1 MYLLIVNVGKTLAM
15 YELSVGLYP
24 PKVVSFPKFPIFA
37 VKPTTTKECGASIAC
52 DFREVEM
59 ERVKNN
65 IMIFS
70 RFILLKIYTKDKENE
85 ELNISLMKEIPNL
98 CNDKTYYKP
107 V

>member
-1 MYLLIVNVGKTLAM
+1 
-15 YELSVGLYP
+15 
-24 PKVVSFPKFPIFA
+24 VSFPKFPIFA

-70 RFILLKIYTKDKENE
+70 RFILLKIYHKDNENE
-85 ELNISLMKEIPNL
+85 KSKHLFNERNSKSA
-98 CNDKTYYKP
+98 
-107 V
+107 

>member
-52 DFREVEM
+52 DFRKVEM

-65 IMIFS
+65 YDDFQSIH
-70 RFILLKIYTKDKENE
+70 FIK
-85 ELNISLMKEIPNL
+85 NL
-98 CNDKTYYKP
+98 RQR
-107 V
+107 

>member
-52 DFREVEM
+52 DFREAEI
-59 ERVKNN
+59 ERAKNN

-70 RFILLKIYTKDKENE
+70 RFSLLKIYHKDNENE
-85 ELNISLMKEIPNL
+85 KSKHLFNERNSKS
-98 CNDKTYYKP
+98 

>member
-1 MYLLIVNVGKTLAM
+1 MYLLIVNVGKTLTM

-59 ERVKNN
+59 EKVKNN
-65 IMIFS
+65 MMIFS
-70 RFILLKIYTKDKENE
+70 RFILLKFTTKIRKIRD
-85 ELNISLMKEIPNL
+85 
-98 CNDKTYYKP
+98 
-107 V
+107 